1 MHFDSNIR
9 QRQATLARRYREH
22 PEDAMVAKRAR
33 TVPQPRPDPLHVTVT
48 VDGPYPTALWAL
60 GIDDKV
66 GGESDLPNPAEML
79 LASLAGCQE
88 STLRMVA
95 ENLGIEITSLEV
107 VAHGQ
112 VDARGCLA
120 LDNTVKVGFD
130 SITVDVHLE
139 VAENTDPGRLQQLR
153 NLAERL
159 CVTTDTLRN
168 GVPIE
173 ISYCTT

>member
-1 MHFDSNIR
+1 MRTDSIVR
-9 QRQATLARRYREH
+9 QRQATLAQRYREH

-33 TVPQPRPDPLHVTVT
+33 TVPQGQPDPLHTNVT
-48 VDGPYPTALWAL
+48 VDGPYPTALWQL

-95 ENLGIEITSLEV
+95 ENLGVEIVALEV
-107 VAHGQ
+107 ITRGE

-120 LDNTVKVGFD
+120 LDDTVKIGFD
-130 SITVDVHLE
+130 SIEVDVHLK
-139 VAENTDPGRLQQLR
+139 VAEDTEPRRVQQLHM
-153 NLAERL
+153 LAERL
-159 CVTTDTLRN
+159 CVTADTLRS
-168 GVPIE
+168 GVPIK
-173 ISYCTT
+173 ISYPT